1 MSAPTLST
9 DEQRLHSLTEDFDR
23 RYGEHWSLDQL
34 PDNERRRYE
43 FLRDKVCLQKELSR
57 PDSPLNSLMNDAET
71 PERRPPMTDSTNPL
85 IGVHW
90 SDTVRSCAT
99 ALELLTALDLERLTD
114 RARNEGL
121 DTILMPVIDALDAV
135 SEDGEDT
142 INLNRDTSLR
152 LRAFA
157 EAHHRG
163 HITEAAEALIQ
174 AGEEAA
180 QKRAAEAADPE
191 RLRPSWVRLRAFAD
205 DELRKLDEALD
216 EESIRQEPEADLTTY
231 TVILL
236 YPESM
241 NATGTE
247 TYTWAGP
254 AGSPEQA
261 IEQARTKACQDNDYD
276 PVCDRLF
283 PLISVLEGSARFC
296 DVAETLHA

>member
-1 MSAPTLST
+1 
-9 DEQRLHSLTEDFDR
+9 
-23 RYGEHWSLDQL
+23 
-34 PDNERRRYE
+34 
-43 FLRDKVCLQKELSR
+43 
-57 PDSPLNSLMNDAET
+57 
-71 PERRPPMTDSTNPL
+71 MTDSTNPL

-90 SDTVRSCAT
+90 SDTMRSCAT

-114 RARNEGL
+114 RARSEGL

-157 EAHHRG
+157 GAHHRG
-163 HITEAAEALIQ
+163 RITEAAEALIQ

-191 RLRPSWVRLRAFAD
+191 RLRPSWERLRTFAD
-205 DELRKLDEALD
+205 DELRKLDGAGDANGCDQAAAELM
-216 EESIRQEPEADLTTY
+216 TY

-241 NATGTE
+241 NATGTGTE

-254 AGSPEQA
+254 ASNPEQA
-261 IEQARTKACQDNDYD
+261 IKQARAKACQDNDFD

-283 PLISVLEGSARFC
+283 PLISVLEGSARVC